1 MMVAGRGWVYREGM
15 VMMVYSGEIQVESE
29 RLDLSDD
36 MVGASISW
44 L

>member
-1 MMVAGRGWVYREGM
+1 MMVAGRGWALHGGDGYDGL
-15 VMMVYSGEIQVESE
+15 SGEIQVESE